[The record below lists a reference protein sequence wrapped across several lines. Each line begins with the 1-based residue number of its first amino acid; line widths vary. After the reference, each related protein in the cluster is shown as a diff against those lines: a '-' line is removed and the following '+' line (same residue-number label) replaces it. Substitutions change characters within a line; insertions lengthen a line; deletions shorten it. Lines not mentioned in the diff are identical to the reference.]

1 MCLIVFSLLYHSS
14 LLSRSNSMQ
23 FTGSIPF
30 LITPGNHRPH
40 PDPYPPPP
48 SQCLSVSDADSIDF
62 RNHFISFSSSHKFST
77 KDKVPTL
84 YTTLCISHPTP
95 LAASNNPTLF
105 HPLPP
110 SEFFLMYIV
119 VSLLLLFRSVLDGPK
134 ILQPEMNPS
143 RKNVGS
149 LHKVVVNRL
158 KRSKM
163 VKLR

>member
-1 MCLIVFSLLYHSS
+1 MCFLFVSLLFAIKIKFRAAYGLHPIPYHPWQPSAP
-14 LLSRSNSMQ
+14 SRSLS
-23 FTGSIPF
+23 
-30 LITPGNHRPH
+30 H
-40 PDPYPPPP
+40 PLP

-95 LAASNNPTLF
+95 LAAANNPTLF
-105 HPLPP
+105 HPLP
-110 SEFFLMYIV
+110 SFFLMYIV
-119 VSLLLLFRSVLDGPK
+119 VSLLLLFRSMLDGPK

-143 RKNVGS
+143 RKNVWS